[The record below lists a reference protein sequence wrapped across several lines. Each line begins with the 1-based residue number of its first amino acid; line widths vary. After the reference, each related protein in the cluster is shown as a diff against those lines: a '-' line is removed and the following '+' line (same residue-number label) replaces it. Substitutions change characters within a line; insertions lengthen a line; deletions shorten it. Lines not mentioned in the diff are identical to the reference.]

1 MLLKVARIITGDG
14 ETVIEDGAILMEG
27 AIIVGI
33 GTFEELQKKN
43 PGEQVREYPDGTLMP
58 GFIDMHV
65 HIGSAANVTDL
76 NDFTRAYLAA
86 DYAAKAFGKGV
97 TTIRDVG
104 SAKNLCAS
112 MVRATQNGTLKLP
125 RIIHTDAAIC
135 FTGGHG
141 WQGGVEADGPWQ
153 VRAAIRDAVKRGA
166 NWIKIMS
173 SHRSDTP
180 EYTQEELN
188 AAVDEC
194 HRVNK
199 KVAVHAGT
207 QPSIQMAIDAGFDTI
222 EHGTWLTVDQA
233 KQMKEKGM
241 VWVPTIVA
249 YTFTHQRIVKAM
261 NSSGVSIQ
269 ESFVQHHAYFRDAA
283 ACYHD
288 NFGQLYQA
296 GVEIVT
302 GTDVVYP
309 GREVTPVQAEMK
321 FFVEYGMPVIKAI
334 EAATLTGARTLE
346 MADRFGEIACGKQAD
361 LQIVKGNPLKE
372 IAAIDD
378 ICEVFYAGESVYRC
392 QE

>member
-14 ETVIEDGAILMEG
+14 KTVIENGAVLLEG
-27 AIIVGI
+27 EIIAAVG
-33 GTFEELQKKN
+33 TYNELHAAH
-43 PGEQVREYPDGTLMP
+43 PDVEVRDYADATLMP

-86 DYAAKAFGKGV
+86 DYAKKAFSKGV

-112 MVRATQNGTLKLP
+112 MIRASQSGILKLP

-141 WQGGVEADGPWQ
+141 WQGGVEADGPWA
-153 VRAAIRDAVKRGA
+153 VRAAIRDAIKRGA
-166 NWIKIMS
+166 HWIKIMS

-180 EYTQEELN
+180 EYTQEELD
-188 AAVDEC
+188 AAVHEC
-194 HRVNK
+194 HRVGK

-222 EHGTWLTVDQA
+222 EHGTWLTPEQA
-233 KQMKEKGM
+233 LQMKDKGM

-261 NSSGVSIQ
+261 NTSGVSIQ
-269 ESFVQHHAYFRDAA
+269 DSFIQHHAYFRDAA
-283 ACYHD
+283 ECYRD
-288 NFGQLYQA
+288 NFGKVCET
-296 GVEIVT
+296 GVDIVT

-309 GREVTPVQAEMK
+309 GREVTPVQAEIK
-321 FFVEYGMPVIKAI
+321 FFVEYGMPVMNAI
-334 EAATLTGARTLE
+334 HSATQLGAKSLDMTDQL
-346 MADRFGEIACGKQAD
+346 GEVAVGKKAD
-361 LQIVKGNPLKE
+361 LQIVAGNPLTD
-372 IAAIDD
+372 INALDD
-378 ICEVFYAGESVYRC
+378 ICEVFFAGKSVFR
-392 QE
+392 Q